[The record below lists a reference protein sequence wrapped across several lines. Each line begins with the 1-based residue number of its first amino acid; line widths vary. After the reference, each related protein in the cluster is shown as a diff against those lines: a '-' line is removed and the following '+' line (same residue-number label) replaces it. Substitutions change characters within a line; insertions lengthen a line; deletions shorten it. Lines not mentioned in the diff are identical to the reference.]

1 MKLTPEI
8 QEFLEKEG
16 FTQLREVEG
25 RGICGIMRFMFT
37 IGLVY
42 GLDTTG
48 YRGRWCYDNVI
59 EPTAALSIWDGKDD
73 PIGNWI
79 KYKGQDGERH
89 RT

>member
-1 MKLTPEI
+1 MKLTSEI

-37 IGLVY
+37 VGLVY

-48 YRGRWCYDNVI
+48 YKGRWCYDNAI
-59 EPTAALSIWDGKDD
+59 EPIAALSIWDGKDD

-79 KYKGQDGERH
+79 KYKGEDGER
-89 RT
+89 RRV